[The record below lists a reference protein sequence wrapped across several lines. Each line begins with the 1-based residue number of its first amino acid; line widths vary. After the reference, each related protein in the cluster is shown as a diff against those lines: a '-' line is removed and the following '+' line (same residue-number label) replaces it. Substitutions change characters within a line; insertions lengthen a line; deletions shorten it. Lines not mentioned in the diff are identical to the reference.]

1 MTFSNRAL
9 DGSSQDVITT
19 LNYYDDPGDGS
30 QPEPVYV
37 KKYIYL

>member
-1 MTFSNRAL
+1 MGEGASA
-9 DGSSQDVITT
+9 GSVITS

-37 KKYIYL
+37 KP

>member
-1 MTFSNRAL
+1 MRDST
-9 DGSSQDVITT
+9 DCGHVIAS

-37 KKYIYL
+37 KP